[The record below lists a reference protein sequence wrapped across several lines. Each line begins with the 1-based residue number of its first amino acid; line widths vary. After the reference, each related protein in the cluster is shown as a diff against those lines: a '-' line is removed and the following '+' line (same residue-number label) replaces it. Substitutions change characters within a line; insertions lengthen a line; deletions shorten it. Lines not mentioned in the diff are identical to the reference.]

1 MDIPLFQ
8 KYFQILGRVSSHYF
22 FFAGLAFLLFY
33 ILLKKSFWYKKIQQ
47 KAPAIT
53 DYRRDILYSI
63 SSIVITS
70 TAIFLTFFIGKNS
83 NKVYYNTGDFG
94 MAYWFFSL
102 IWMLILHDTYFYWTH
117 RAIHHPLLFKKIHLI
132 HHKSTNPSPWT
143 AFAFHPFEAIIDA
156 GIFPL
161 IAFLLPVHRYAILL
175 FLVFHILY
183 NIYGHLGFEL
193 YPKGFHKNW
202 FGKWLNTST
211 AHNLHH
217 HKFNGNY
224 GLYFVIWDR
233 LMGTIRE
240 DYDASYDKATY
251 AQSPKIADASA

>member
-1 MDIPLFQ
+1 MDIDLLE
-8 KYFQILGRVSSHYF
+8 KYLQGLGRVSGYYF
-22 FFAGLAFLLFY
+22 LFAGIAFLIFYVLFKK
-33 ILLKKSFWYKKIQQ
+33 LLWFRKIQQ
-47 KAPAIT
+47 RMPTAN
-53 DYRRDILYSI
+53 DYKRDILFSL
-63 SSIVITS
+63 SSILITATVI
-70 TAIFLTFFIGKNS
+70 FFTFRIGKDYNH
-83 NKVYYNTGDFG
+83 VYYAIADYGVVYFV
-94 MAYWFFSL
+94 FSFL
-102 IWMLILHDTYFYWTH
+102 WMFILHDTWFYWTH

-143 AFAFHPFEAIIDA
+143 AFAFHPYEAILEA
-156 GIFPL
+156 SIFPL
-161 IAFLLPVHRYAILL
+161 VAFLLPVHRLAILL
-175 FLVFHILY
+175 FFVFHVIY
-183 NIYGHLGFEL
+183 NVYGHLGFEL
-193 YPKGFHKNW
+193 LPKKFHKNW

-233 LMGTIRE
+233 LMGTLRE